1 MNSSIL
7 QMSGIRKT
15 FSGVAVLDDVMLSL
29 NAGECIGLLGS
40 NGAGKST
47 LIKIL
52 SGIYSKDQG
61 KIKINNK
68 EVSIKN
74 SSDAISYGVGLLPQE
89 LSIHS
94 EMTVAENLMMG
105 NLPYKKFFGLQ
116 FTEQKKMNEIA
127 YQKLLDLGLDIDVK
141 KLMKELTLSEQ
152 RIVEIARAMV
162 GNAKI
167 LIMDEPT
174 AALTNKDSKILFGVL
189 EKIRKTGVGIIYI
202 SHYLDEVFEVCQKIV
217 VLRDAKNAGEFLTSK
232 SNHDEV
238 LSAMLGNA
246 VQNLYPPKQKNKNDQ
261 IALSLKNVTFSGT
274 LHDIS
279 FDVLKG
285 EIFGVFGLLG
295 SGLENLGRNIYGFL
309 GKNNQGH
316 ISLFGKAY
324 SPKNTQY
331 AKERGIGFIPAERK
345 TEGILSELPL
355 RSNLTIPFL
364 NNFIKNGIISI
375 NKEKEFANKWIK
387 DFDIKC
393 LNSEQLFR
401 FLSGGNQQKACIAR
415 WLVSEVSLL
424 IIEEPTRGVDIG
436 ARKEIYQKLRLLCN
450 AGLTIII
457 LSSDVEEIHG
467 LADRYM
473 VLNRGTINNIYDETV
488 SIEKLMTAAG
498 ENTIQT
504 LNS

>member
-1 MNSSIL
+1 
-7 QMSGIRKT
+7 
-15 FSGVAVLDDVMLSL
+15 
-29 NAGECIGLLGS
+29 
-40 NGAGKST
+40 
-47 LIKIL
+47 
-52 SGIYSKDQG
+52 
-61 KIKINNK
+61 
-68 EVSIKN
+68 
-74 SSDAISYGVGLLPQE
+74 
-89 LSIHS
+89 
-94 EMTVAENLMMG
+94 
-105 NLPYKKFFGLQ
+105 
-116 FTEQKKMNEIA
+116 
-127 YQKLLDLGLDIDVK
+127 
-141 KLMKELTLSEQ
+141 
-152 RIVEIARAMV
+152 
-162 GNAKI
+162 
-167 LIMDEPT
+167 
-174 AALTNKDSKILFGVL
+174 
-189 EKIRKTGVGIIYI
+189 
-202 SHYLDEVFEVCQKIV
+202 
-217 VLRDAKNAGEFLTSK
+217 
-232 SNHDEV
+232 
-238 LSAMLGNA
+238 
-246 VQNLYPPKQKNKNDQ
+246 
-261 IALSLKNVTFSGT
+261 LKNVTFSGT

-309 GKNNQGH
+309 GKNNQGD

-364 NNFIKNGIISI
+364 NNFINNGIISV

-415 WLVSEVSLL
+415 WLVNEVSLL

-450 AGLTIII
+450 EGLTIII

-498 ENTIQT
+498 ENTTQT